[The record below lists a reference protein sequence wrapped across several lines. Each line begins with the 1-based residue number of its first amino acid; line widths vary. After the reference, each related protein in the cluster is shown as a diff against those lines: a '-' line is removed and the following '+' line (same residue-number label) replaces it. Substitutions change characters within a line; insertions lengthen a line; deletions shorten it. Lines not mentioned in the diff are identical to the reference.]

1 VENGS
6 RHPDPGQLDDL
17 YEFDGAMLQ
26 SAAFKLSRTHIF
38 PMAADVAA
46 NVTALAHP
54 LYRQVQMALTR
65 KLATGDWKPGAA
77 IPSETSLAS
86 MFNVSIGT
94 IRKAVDALVAG
105 NILVRRQGRGT
116 FVGMHTEDRT
126 LFYFF
131 HIARKD
137 GSKELPVHELLS
149 FRKGKAEAEE
159 ALRLGVGR
167 GTPTLRMQNALKL
180 GGRPVIFDDI
190 VVPAALFPRLDEDSY
205 RERESTIY
213 ALYQARYRINVIRIS
228 ERLSAAMPS
237 ATVAAVLG
245 MPVVT
250 PALVIRRVAYTYNDT
265 PVEYRVSWLDTR
277 EHEYW
282 SDLWKG
288 DLRQ

>member
-1 VENGS
+1 
-6 RHPDPGQLDDL
+6 
-17 YEFDGAMLQ
+17 
-26 SAAFKLSRTHIF
+26 
-38 PMAADVAA
+38 MAADAKA
-46 NVTALAHP
+46 NVTALANS
-54 LYRQVQMALTR
+54 LYRQVQIALTR
-65 KLATGDWKPGAA
+65 KLAAGDWKPGEA
-77 IPSETSLAS
+77 IPSETVLAQT
-86 MFNVSIGT
+86 FNVSIGT
-94 IRKAVDALVAG
+94 VRKAVDELVAD
-105 NILVRRQGRGT
+105 NILVRQQGRGT

-131 HIARKD
+131 HITRKD

-149 FRKGKAEAEE
+149 FRKGKAETDE
-159 ALRLGVGR
+159 AQRLGVGR

-190 VVPAALFPRLDEDSY
+190 VVPAALFPRLDETTY
-205 RERESTIY
+205 RERDNTIY
-213 ALYQARYRINVIRIS
+213 GLYQARYRINVIRIS

-245 MPVVT
+245 MSVNT

>member
-1 VENGS
+1 MLVETAMSKLLKAYDRS
-6 RHPDPGQLDDL
+6 RVPLYIQVASVMRQRIEAKQWRPGQKISTLVEL
-17 YEFDGAMLQ
+17 EQEFQ
-26 SAAFKLSRTHIF
+26 
-38 PMAADVAA
+38 VAR
-46 NVTALAHP
+46 VTV
-54 LYRQVQMALTR
+54 RQ
-65 KLATGDWKPGAA
+65 A
-77 IPSETSLAS
+77 I
-86 MFNVSIGT
+86 
-94 IRKAVDALVAG
+94 D
-105 NILVRRQGRGT
+105 ILREEGLLHCQQGRGT

-137 GSKELPVHELLS
+137 GVKELPVHELLS
-149 FRKGKAEAEE
+149 FRKAKAETDE
-159 ALRLGVGR
+159 AQRLGVGR

-190 VVPAALFPRLDEDSY
+190 VVPAALFPRLDEATY
-205 RERESTIY
+205 RERDNTIY
-213 ALYQARYRINVIRIS
+213 GLYQARYRINVIRIS

-245 MPVVT
+245 MSVNT